1 MYLYGCIAPSDWHLK
16 YYKAQP
22 QSSKKIAQKVGKKP
36 SISKHANYH
45 KFELKR
51 NDILHQSTG
60 EIISVKLISLMIDK
74 IILIVGTYLT
84 IKEFQWKFIEL

>member
-1 MYLYGCIAPSDWHLK
+1 MYLYGCIAPSYWHLK

-45 KFELKR
+45 KFEFSVSKR

-74 IILIVGTYLT
+74 IILIIG
-84 IKEFQWKFIEL
+84 I